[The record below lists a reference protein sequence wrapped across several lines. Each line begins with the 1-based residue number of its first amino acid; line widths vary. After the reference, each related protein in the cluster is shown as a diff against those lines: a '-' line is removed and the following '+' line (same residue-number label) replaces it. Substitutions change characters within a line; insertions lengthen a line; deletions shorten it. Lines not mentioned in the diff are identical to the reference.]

1 MENERFL
8 ELHSI
13 IAQFPQIYQFFDD
26 GFIKRQ
32 CESALKNFLLKRL
45 DNEESRHFTRQ
56 HLPTLEKRLA
66 ELTSVTGYD
75 RLKPL
80 LRGASDWDEYQEFL
94 AQVDI
99 TLFFKHE
106 NLLNEIEPE
115 LVNSKAKADIL
126 LTFSQQDIYCEVT
139 SFQSIAKSI
148 ESEAKTEE
156 EKIRELRKRQPWK
169 TGQDIEHELKIK
181 KAVRNLLGK
190 ARRQLPPNHLGI
202 LSLEAGRSA
211 VFDLDV
217 RKMAPKLFKSRP
229 QLALIMLWSWESPA
243 HNDPGRLGWGRNKPG
258 FCYINPISKFREVG
272 EALLKHLN
280 LSSEVIGI

>member
-1 MENERFL
+1 MNNERFL
-8 ELHSI
+8 QLHSI
-13 IAQFPQIYQFFDD
+13 IAQFPHIYRSLDD

-32 CESALKNFLLKRL
+32 CESSLKNFLLKRL
-45 DNEESRHFTRQ
+45 DNEESSHFTRQ

-66 ELTSVTGYD
+66 ELTSVTGYY

-106 NLLNEIEPE
+106 SLLKEIEPE

-126 LTFSQQDIYCEVT
+126 LTFSQEDIYCEIT

-148 ESEAKTEE
+148 GSGVKSEDK
-156 EKIRELRKRQPWK
+156 KIRELRERQPWK
-169 TGQDIEHELKIK
+169 IGQDIEHELKIK
-181 KAVRNLLGK
+181 KAVRNLLDK
-190 ARRQLPPNHLGI
+190 TRRQLPLNNLGI
-202 LSLEAGRSA
+202 LSLEAGKSA

-217 RKMAPKLFKSRP
+217 RKMASKLFKNRP

-243 HNDPGRLGWGRNKPG
+243 HNDSERLSWGRKKPG
-258 FCYINPISKFREVG
+258 FCYVNPISKFQVIG

-280 LSSEVIGI
+280 LNSEVVGI